1 MRMHP
6 DMLPRTTV
14 GDTRLRNSLNMRA
27 SRRAYPEY
35 CMISWFGKG
44 LDGGRLKHTARDE
57 TLQMLTPQQI
67 AANTTR
73 GSTPG
78 LVNPQV
84 GERPGNRI
92 ELPSVNNSCLTR
104 RCGGRQA
111 ISRSAAAPRNSMGRR
126 KKAAAKRKRS
136 REDSE
141 EDEEDEEEE
150 EDEPEV
156 TKVSHKKARKGG
168 ERSSPEQVSGA

>member
-6 DMLPRTTV
+6 DQLPRTTV

-35 CMISWFGKG
+35 YMISWFGKG

-57 TLQMLTPQQI
+57 TLQLLTPQQI

-78 LVNPQV
+78 LVNPTV

-92 ELPSVNNSCLTR
+92 ELPAVNNACLTR

-111 ISRSAAAPRNSMGRR
+111 ISRSAAAPRNPVVRR
-126 KKAAAKRKRS
+126 KKAAIKRKRS
-136 REDSE
+136 PDDSE

-150 EDEPEV
+150 EDDEKV
-156 TKVSHKKARKGG
+156 TKVSRKRARKGG
-168 ERSSPEQVSGA
+168 ERNSPERVSGA

>member
-1 MRMHP
+1 MEDILMRMHP
-6 DMLPRTTV
+6 DMVPRTTV

-35 CMISWFGKG
+35 CLISWFGKG

-57 TLQMLTPQQI
+57 TLLKLTQPQI

-78 LVNPQV
+78 LVNPSM

-92 ELPSVNNSCLTR
+92 QLPKVNNSCLTR

-111 ISRSAAAPRNSMGRR
+111 ISRY
-126 KKAAAKRKRS
+126 KAGETRKRG
-136 REDSE
+136 RKQD
-141 EDEEDEEEE
+141 EDEEEGE
-150 EDEPEV
+150 EEEEV
-156 TKVSHKKARKGG
+156 TRRPRKKVRKGG
-168 ERSSPEQVSGA
+168 ERARKQRVSRA

>member
-1 MRMHP
+1 MEDILMRMHP
-6 DMLPRTTV
+6 DVLPRTTV

-78 LVNPQV
+78 LVNPLV

-92 ELPSVNNSCLTR
+92 ELPAVTNACLTR

-111 ISRSAAAPRNSMGRR
+111 PSHSRNPVVRR

-136 REDSE
+136 PDDSE
-141 EDEEDEEEE
+141 EDEKDEE
-150 EDEPEV
+150 EDEDEKV
-156 TKVSHKKARKGG
+156 TKVSRKKARRGG
-168 ERSSPEQVSGA
+168 ELIPLHQVSGV